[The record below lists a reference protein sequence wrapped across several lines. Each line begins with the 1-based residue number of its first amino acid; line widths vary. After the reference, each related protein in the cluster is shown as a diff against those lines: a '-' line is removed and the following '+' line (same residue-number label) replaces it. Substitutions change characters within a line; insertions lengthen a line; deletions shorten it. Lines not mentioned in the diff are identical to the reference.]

1 LESNFPFVKIIS
13 PESFVGYSEPGKI
26 QQIVKIFEDAYK
38 SPLSLIVIDDIERLI
53 EFIHIGPRFSNAI
66 LQTLL
71 VLIKKKPPN
80 PDRKLMIIGTTS
92 LKSILQDMEVVDCFN
107 VTMNVPSIKL
117 KEEVSS
123 VLSNFNGSGE
133 TISKISQKIVDEDV
147 LESGGIPIKNMI
159 LSIELAL
166 QKNEQGKIEFKTFME
181 SFNSVFKDSF

>member
-1 LESNFPFVKIIS
+1 
-13 PESFVGYSEPGKI
+13 
-26 QQIVKIFEDAYK
+26 
-38 SPLSLIVIDDIERLI
+38 
-53 EFIHIGPRFSNAI
+53 
-66 LQTLL
+66 
-71 VLIKKKPPN
+71 
-80 PDRKLMIIGTTS
+80 MIIGTTS